1 MIIDREEK
9 KWREKE
15 QRMIPNAT
23 ASQVAKKSGVAATVK
38 LRRAEL
44 LVLLRR
50 THSHSISFDIIL
62 FRENQIMDYFL

>member
-9 KWREKE
+9 KWRERE

-44 LVLLRR
+44 LVSSKKDHGHSSLLKPYFRKNE
-50 THSHSISFDIIL
+50 III
-62 FRENQIMDYFL
+62 FME